1 MEMLLEKRKR
11 EGAMNAIYDREGS
24 QGRLLRKVIRILSI
38 FLSEV
43 DIGSFLL
50 VHFSSGIYISMYC
63 ISRMRAY
70 FEKSERGIA
79 QKKLNGLSNAGEF
92 NA

>member
-1 MEMLLEKRKR
+1 
-11 EGAMNAIYDREGS
+11 
-24 QGRLLRKVIRILSI
+24 
-38 FLSEV
+38 
-43 DIGSFLL
+43 
-50 VHFSSGIYISMYC
+50 MYC

>member
-1 MEMLLEKRKR
+1 
-11 EGAMNAIYDREGS
+11 
-24 QGRLLRKVIRILSI
+24 
-38 FLSEV
+38 
-43 DIGSFLL
+43 
-50 VHFSSGIYISMYC
+50 MYC

-70 FEKSERGIA
+70 FEKGGRRIT